1 MIVLTRNYV
10 EGGNA
15 MNGKKSMNYKVEG
28 IWKPFG
34 KDNYKWA
41 WHDKKVLGVLKCFG
55 KELKYSYQRLRKGY
69 CDYDL
74 FSIYDWF
81 LAVMPVMLQEYK
93 DSRIGSPS
101 ELGENYPDE
110 HGIMQNDTCHKE
122 WDEILDR
129 MIFLFQEADES
140 TCKRLNPFDDEAS
153 RIYDEFDEKYG
164 FFGEKLQTEQERA
177 EREKTGNTTMHFP
190 GELPEYKDAMERYF
204 AAEED
209 LRKYREKC
217 KDEAFAL
224 FSRWFYSLWD

>member
-1 MIVLTRNYV
+1 
-10 EGGNA
+10 
-15 MNGKKSMNYKVEG
+15 MNYKVEG

-41 WHDKKVLGVLKCFG
+41 WHDKKAVGVLKCFW
-55 KELKYSYQRLRKGY
+55 KDLKYSHQRLRKGY

-93 DSRIGSPS
+93 DSRIGSPG

-164 FFGEKLQTEQERA
+164 FFGEKLQTGRRRRRNARRPGTRLCTSLESCQSIKMPWKGTLLRRRICGSTERSA
-177 EREKTGNTTMHFP
+177 RMRHSP
-190 GELPEYKDAMERYF
+190 C
-204 AAEED
+204 
-209 LRKYREKC
+209 LR
-217 KDEAFAL
+217 DGFITSGTDAL
-224 FSRWFYSLWD
+224 FSKC